1 MSVNQSVRR
10 DSLGISVAAFRL
22 VERGGGGGGG
32 GEGGGGR
39 RVKGKGTAAER

>member
-22 VERGGGGGGG
+22 AERGGGG
-32 GEGGGGR
+32 GGGGR